1 MLTWNEVPFSGHEF
15 FEAEMLDEKEDRSGS
30 CRSRLINL

>member
-15 FEAEMLDEKEDRSGS
+15 FEAEMLDEKEGGED
-30 CRSRLINL
+30 CADQD